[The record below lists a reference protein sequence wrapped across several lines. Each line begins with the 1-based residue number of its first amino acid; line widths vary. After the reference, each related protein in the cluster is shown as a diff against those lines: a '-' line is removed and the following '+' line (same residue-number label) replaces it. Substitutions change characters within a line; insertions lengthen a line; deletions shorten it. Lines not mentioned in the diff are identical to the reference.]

1 MNTVYDFTV
10 KDRKGNDVA
19 LSDYRGKVLLVV
31 NTVLFFTVYRVLI
44 SYGEL
49 TDKTFLAF
57 LSMVVYLTL
66 LLGFTIAYLVYN
78 RFFYRHGLTK
88 EQLSDEWS
96 DEEKEAFLADAA
108 ARVQKSKWMLT
119 VIIPLLFT
127 FLIDSLQLFIF
138 EPVFGI

>member
-1 MNTVYDFTV
+1 MAGGMKKLREMMGTQRFRYFVM
-10 KDRKGNDVA
+10 
-19 LSDYRGKVLLVV
+19 LVV
-31 NTVLFFTVYRVLI
+31 NTILFFTVYRVLI

-57 LSMVVYLTL
+57 VSMVVYFAL
-66 LLGFTIAYLVYN
+66 LLGFALAYLIYN

-108 ARVQKSKWMLT
+108 LRMQKSKWMLT
-119 VIIPLLFT
+119 IIIPLLFT

>member
-1 MNTVYDFTV
+1 MMGTQKF
-10 KDRKGNDVA
+10 RHF
-19 LSDYRGKVLLVV
+19 VLLVV
-31 NTVLFFTVYRVLI
+31 NTILFFTVYRVLI

-57 LSMVVYLTL
+57 VSMVVYLTL

-88 EQLSDEWS
+88 DQLSDEWS

-119 VIIPLLFT
+119 IIIPLLFT

>member
-1 MNTVYDFTV
+1 MAGGMKKLREMMGTQKFRYF
-10 KDRKGNDVA
+10 
-19 LSDYRGKVLLVV
+19 VLLVV

>member
-1 MNTVYDFTV
+1 MAGGMKKLREMMGTQKFRY
-10 KDRKGNDVA
+10 
-19 LSDYRGKVLLVV
+19 LVLLVV

-88 EQLSDEWS
+88 DQLSDEWS

-119 VIIPLLFT
+119 IIIPLLFT

>member
-1 MNTVYDFTV
+1 MAGGMKKLREMMGTQKFRY
-10 KDRKGNDVA
+10 
-19 LSDYRGKVLLVV
+19 LVLLVV

-88 EQLSDEWS
+88 DQLSDEWS

>member
-1 MNTVYDFTV
+1 MKKLREMMGTQKFRY
-10 KDRKGNDVA
+10 
-19 LSDYRGKVLLVV
+19 LVLLVV

-88 EQLSDEWS
+88 DQLSDEWS
-96 DEEKEAFLADAA
+96 NEEKEAFLADAA

>member
-1 MNTVYDFTV
+1 MAGGMKKLREMMGTQKFRY
-10 KDRKGNDVA
+10 
-19 LSDYRGKVLLVV
+19 LVLLVV

>member
-1 MNTVYDFTV
+1 MKKLREMMGTQKFRY
-10 KDRKGNDVA
+10 
-19 LSDYRGKVLLVV
+19 LVLLVV

-119 VIIPLLFT
+119 IIIPLLFT

>member
-1 MNTVYDFTV
+1 MKKLREMMGTQKFRY
-10 KDRKGNDVA
+10 
-19 LSDYRGKVLLVV
+19 LVLLVV
-31 NTVLFFTVYRVLI
+31 NTILFFTVYRVLI

-57 LSMVVYLTL
+57 LSMVLYLTL

-108 ARVQKSKWMLT
+108 LRMQKSKWMLT

>member
-1 MNTVYDFTV
+1 MGTQKFRYF
-10 KDRKGNDVA
+10 
-19 LSDYRGKVLLVV
+19 VLLVV
-31 NTVLFFTVYRVLI
+31 NTILFFTVWRVLI

-49 TDKTFLAF
+49 TDNTFFAF
-57 LSMVVYLTL
+57 VSMVVYFAL
-66 LLGFTIAYLVYN
+66 LLGFALAYLIYN
-78 RFFYRHGLTK
+78 RFFYRHGITK

-108 ARVQKSKWMLT
+108 LRMQKSKWMLT

-138 EPVFGI
+138 EPVFGL

>member
-1 MNTVYDFTV
+1 MAGGMKKLREMMGTQKFRYF
-10 KDRKGNDVA
+10 
-19 LSDYRGKVLLVV
+19 VLLVV

-88 EQLSDEWS
+88 DQLSDEWS

>member
-1 MNTVYDFTV
+1 MKKLREMMGTQKFRYF
-10 KDRKGNDVA
+10 
-19 LSDYRGKVLLVV
+19 VLLVV

-57 LSMVVYLTL
+57 LSMVLYLTL

-88 EQLSDEWS
+88 DQLSDEWS

-119 VIIPLLFT
+119 IIIPLLFT